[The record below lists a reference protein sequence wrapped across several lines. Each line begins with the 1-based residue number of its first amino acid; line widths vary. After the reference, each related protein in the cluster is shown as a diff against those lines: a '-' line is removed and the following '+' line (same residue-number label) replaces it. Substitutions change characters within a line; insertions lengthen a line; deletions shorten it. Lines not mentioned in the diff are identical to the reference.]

1 MEAVDWSLQA
11 FAGVDQRG
19 DAVGLR
25 DDYKDA
31 KAIQQLCCYGRGL
44 AGAGGSGQEGGGRLK
59 DHAWSSHA
67 PIRSRMVSSSFFTAF
82 TTSRAW
88 PLSTIPVRLR
98 SSFMAYNLLC
108 A

>member
-1 MEAVDWSLQA
+1 MEAVDWSLEA
-11 FAGVDQRG
+11 IAGVDERG
-19 DAVGLR
+19 DAIWLG
-25 DDYKDA
+25 DDHENA

-67 PIRSRMVSSSFFTAF
+67 LIRSRMVSSSFFTAF

-88 PLSTIPVRLR
+88 PLSTIPVRLS
-98 SSFMAYNLLC
+98 SSFMAHTLP
-108 A
+108 